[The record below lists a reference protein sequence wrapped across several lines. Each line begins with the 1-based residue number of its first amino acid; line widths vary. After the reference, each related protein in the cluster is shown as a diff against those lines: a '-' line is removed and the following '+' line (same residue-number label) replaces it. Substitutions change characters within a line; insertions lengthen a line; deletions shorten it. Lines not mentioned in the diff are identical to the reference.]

1 MARTVLARRTTLMLG
16 ALALAGVATGCQPA
30 PALAPPAA
38 AAEAPAALVVP
49 APHAGR
55 YRLRADSPYTAL
67 FQAAGAAH
75 GVDPAVLEAMARVES
90 GFHAR
95 AKSPA
100 GALGLMQL
108 MPSTAKYLAVDP
120 LDPGQAIDGAA
131 RLLADYIAEFG
142 QLDLA
147 LAAYNAGGPAVRKHH
162 GVPPFPETRAYV
174 AKIEGLLAWR

>member
-1 MARTVLARRTTLMLG
+1 MARTVPARRALLMLG

-49 APHAGR
+49 TPHAGR
-55 YRLRADSPYTAL
+55 YRLRGDSPYTAL
-67 FQAAGAAH
+67 FVAAGRAH
-75 GVDPAVLEAMARVES
+75 LVDPAILEAMARVES
-90 GFHAR
+90 AFQPR

-108 MPSTAKYLAVDP
+108 MPATARALGVDP
-120 LDPGQAIDGAA
+120 MDPGQAVDGAA
-131 RLLADYIAEFG
+131 RLLAGYLAEFG
-142 QLDLA
+142 RIDWA

-162 GVPPFPETRAYV
+162 GVPPFRETRAYV
-174 AKIEGLLAWR
+174 AKIEGLLA